1 MFIYKLFQLL
11 KKINSG
17 ISGKKKIMNF
27 IWAGKKPR
35 IRMKILMDDKERGG
49 LQLLNLK
56 IYNEAICLFWIKEW
70 ITLSNKN

>member
-1 MFIYKLFQLL
+1 
-11 KKINSG
+11 
-17 ISGKKKIMNF
+17 MNF

-35 IRMKILMDDKERGG
+35 IRMKILMDDKEREG

-70 ITLSNKN
+70 ITLSNKKLTNVEGFNKKFGWHAYL